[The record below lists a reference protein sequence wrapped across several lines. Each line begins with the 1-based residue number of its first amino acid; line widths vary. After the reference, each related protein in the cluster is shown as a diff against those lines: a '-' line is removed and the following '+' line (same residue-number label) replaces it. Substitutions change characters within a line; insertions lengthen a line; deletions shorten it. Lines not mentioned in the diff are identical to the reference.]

1 MPKSPGNNEEK
12 MLKVLNALKTLAPD
26 KKFGNK
32 GVAELEAQVEKSLA
46 PRRRIDEL
54 DDERTEQVALRE
66 AEDEKTLKMIDQ
78 IVAGIIADDE
88 YGDDSALY
96 EAAGYIRRSQ
106 RKSGLTRKKTEDK
119 NQKS

>member
-1 MPKSPGNNEEK
+1 MPKGPKSNEER
-12 MLKVLNALKTLAPD
+12 MLKGLNALKTLAPD

-54 DDERTEQVALRE
+54 DDERTAQIALRE
-66 AEDEKTLKMIDQ
+66 EEDEKTLKLLDQ
-78 IVAGIIADDE
+78 IVAGILADDE

-96 EAAGYIRRSQ
+96 EAMGYIRKSQ
-106 RKSGLTRKKTEDK
+106 RKSGLTRKKSKTE
-119 NQKS
+119 NE